1 MKKENNHILS
11 YCSLSEKGILLNA
24 NNLLTFDEK
33 KPFNELSK
41 EIYKQLRLE
50 YPKFYKMDPLSKLA
64 FLAASVLIENNTS
77 DIDENTALI
86 LANKSS
92 CIDVDRQHINSIK
105 DDDHFYPSPATFV
118 YTLPNIAIGEI
129 SIRYQLK
136 SENSFF
142 IFDRFPS
149 QFFADYSNHLID
161 EGISKNVICGW
172 VEKNKETFEAFI
184 YIVDPK
190 GSTTNNAQ
198 NILNC
203 YNK

>member
-1 MKKENNHILS
+1 MKRESNHILS
-11 YCSLSEKGILLNA
+11 YCSFSEKGLYLDGK
-24 NNLLTFDEK
+24 NLHTFDTK
-33 KPFNELSK
+33 QPFNDLSK
-41 EIYKQLRLE
+41 EIYKQLELK

-64 FLAASVLIENNTS
+64 FIAASVLIENNTS
-77 DIDENTALI
+77 EVEENTAI
-86 LANKSS
+86 VLANKSS
-92 CIDVDRQHINSIK
+92 CIDIDRQHIESIM
-105 DDDHFYPSPATFV
+105 DEDHFYPSPATFV

-172 VEKNKETFEAFI
+172 VEKNNEAFEAFI